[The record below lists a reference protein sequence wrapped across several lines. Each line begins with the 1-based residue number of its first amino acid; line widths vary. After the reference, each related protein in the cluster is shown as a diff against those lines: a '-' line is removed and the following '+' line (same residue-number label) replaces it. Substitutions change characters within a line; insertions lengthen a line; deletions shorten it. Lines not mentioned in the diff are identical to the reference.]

1 MANRTYCMLIDIKRD
16 IFEIIKLKP
25 IDTGNRLHIKF
36 SEDGKPVDLTGQ
48 TVKFMAIKP
57 DGTGVYNFA
66 TVTDAKAGEIEVE
79 ITNQM
84 TAVDGELDCEIEIEG
99 NGLITTMTFYI
110 TVDRKLNDGN
120 FIESTNEFTVL
131 QKAIKDAYKAIEL
144 METKTDAKLEE
155 LQGQVDTAIDSM
167 NETTDTKLSQVQ
179 SQVNTAISNMN
190 TTTTNKL
197 SQLQSQVNS
206 AIENMD
212 SVTDTKLADLQK
224 QVTSAI
230 SNMNSTT
237 TNKLN
242 QVQTQVNDK
251 LTDIQSQ
258 FDTLETGLTKKVN
271 DKITE
276 VTGTQTTLTNT
287 VNAKITELTNTVNG
301 KITEVNNK
309 LKAVD
314 SKISEVNTTIT
325 NANNTVDQLEEAV
338 ATAISGIDTKIDSK
352 LANKAEKTHNHDTS
366 YLKLTGGTITGSLA
380 VSGDLNIV
388 GAIRHNGTNII
399 RNNGTS
405 TIISS
410 KNGTMYLRPV
420 SDTSTTGEVTI
431 NTSGTLNATN
441 ITVGGANVYHTGRKP
456 TPAEIGASSSNHL
469 HDDRYFRKV
478 QEIGANVD
486 LNTLIATGRYHQNSN
501 ANATTALNY
510 PTTKAGLL
518 KVYND
523 GYIYQEYHCYDNSG
537 AYRRTKYGETWYKW
551 ASLQGPKGDTG
562 ATGGVGPAGP
572 NTLSTATTTTGF
584 TNGHFI
590 FNNNGKVGA
599 KAITPDL
606 IGALS
611 KSGGT
616 ITGHTTFNRG
626 IDITGVSSS
635 GISSILPPT
644 TYPGYSRTFYDS
656 SNKELVICGVDNIR
670 LSAGGDLVYTTN
682 RKPTPAEI
690 GALSTSGGTIT
701 NTVAPQLTVKNSGG
715 TDSAI
720 VLDRNTNANWK
731 ILNNSGTFKLQC
743 DYTTSKGT
751 YYDAMR
757 LDYNTGAVWFKGCGF
772 VGSGDN
778 NTYHLPNNIKI
789 NVNWWGVDANSTRK
803 ITLPTGLY
811 KSRVLPP
818 VICSYVTSGDYN
830 TYSTSNRVAVLHWD
844 LSSVTLANYDTS
856 KHARVILW
864 TIGE

>member
-48 TVKFMAIKP
+48 TIKFMAIKP

-155 LQGQVDTAIDSM
+155 LQGQVDIAIDSM

-271 DKITE
+271 DKLTE

-301 KITEVNNK
+301 KIAEVNNK

-314 SKISEVNTTIT
+314 SKIAEVNTTIT
-325 NANNTVDQLEEAV
+325 NANNTVDQLEEDV
-338 ATAISGIDTKIDSK
+338 ATAITGIDAKIDSK
-352 LANKAEKTHNHDTS
+352 LANKADKTHNHDTS
-366 YLKLTGGTITGSLA
+366 YLKLTGGTIT
-380 VSGDLNIV
+380 
-388 GAIRHNGTNII
+388 
-399 RNNGTS
+399 
-405 TIISS
+405 
-410 KNGTMYLRPV
+410 
-420 SDTSTTGEVTI
+420 
-431 NTSGTLNATN
+431 GTLNATN

-456 TPAEIGASSSNHL
+456 TPADIGASPTSHL

-478 QEIGANVD
+478 QEIGANVN

-537 AYRRTKYGETWYKW
+537 VYVRTKYGETWYAW
-551 ASLQGPKGDTG
+551 IRLY
-562 ATGGVGPAGP
+562 
-572 NTLSTATTTTGF
+572 TTGF
-584 TNGHFI
+584 KPTL
-590 FNNNGKVGA
+590 A
-599 KAITPDL
+599 D
-606 IGALS
+606 IGALASGGTAVNSS
-611 KSGGT
+611 KLNNKSESSAGTANTIVSRDSAGDIVARLLRTTYADQSTMSGAIAFRTNNSTDNYTRYCNSPTAVRNWLGALGKTEKATSATTADTANAVAWANVSGKPSTFAPSSHTHSYLALSGGT
-616 ITGHTTFNRG
+616 ITGHTTFNKG
-626 IDITGVSSS
+626 IDIKGVSSS
-635 GISSILPPT
+635 EISSILPPS

-656 SNKELVICGVDNIR
+656 TAKEFVICGADRIR
-670 LSAGGDLVYTTN
+670 LSASGSTVYTTEN
-682 RKPTPAEI
+682 KPTPAEI
-690 GALSTSGGTIT
+690 GAMSVKCGILGT
-701 NTVAPQLTVKNSGG
+701 
-715 TDSAI
+715 
-720 VLDRNTNANWK
+720 
-731 ILNNSGTFKLQC
+731 
-743 DYTTSKGT
+743 
-751 YYDAMR
+751 
-757 LDYNTGAVWFKGCGF
+757 
-772 VGSGDN
+772 
-778 NTYHLPNNIKI
+778 
-789 NVNWWGVDANSTRK
+789 ANSFTINIPNPKANFIRLTFHCGNK
-803 ITLPTGLY
+803 QEFSPLY
-811 KSRVLPP
+811 YHVNGKN
-818 VICSYVTSGDYN
+818 I
-830 TYSTSNRVAVLHWD
+830 SN
-844 LSSVTLANYDTS
+844 
-856 KHARVILW
+856 W
-864 TIGE
+864 TIGAFFGTTMEFMKVNSNTYVGTIRVSNAFRNDSAGYDLTTSSYKFTDTPAINTVRFVHNYTDRELQDCAYTLEWC